1 MSVNSFATGGLTAVM
16 PWLQKLSTT
25 QPKPLTTK
33 RYHWNLEKR
42 QTLDMTQEDVERMW
56 TYFPI
61 PISAK
66 CCATNSDFKR

>member
-42 QTLDMTQEDVERMW
+42 QTLDMTQEDGRADVDLLSHSYLSQMLC
-56 TYFPI
+56 YQL
-61 PISAK
+61 
-66 CCATNSDFKR
+66 